1 MSKKG
6 RFYIQIKEIFDN
18 GFALGSMQDY
28 VDIMNDL
35 DKQNENKDKQI
46 AELKQQVAEKDKE
59 IERLKEDLKIE
70 KENFKKFINQKIE
83 VKCVGATEDYKKN
96 FLHQVCEKIKA
107 NSLFYTAK
115 IKGVLYAV
123 MKKDDLKYILN
134 QIEKGE
140 E

>member
-18 GFALGSMQDY
+18 GFALASMQDY

-46 AELKQQVAEKDKE
+46 AELEKQLKDQ
-59 IERLKEDLKIE
+59 R
-70 KENFKKFINQKIE
+70 
-83 VKCVGATEDYKKN
+83 
-96 FLHQVCEKIKA
+96 HQICEKIRKEFIERSYLACYEKA
-107 NSLFYTAK
+107 NREDISFVKANNDCLEN
-115 IKGVLYAV
+115 IKKFLY
-123 MKKDDLKYILN
+123 

-140 E
+140 

>member
-46 AELKQQVAEKDKE
+46 AELKQQLAEKDRIIKE
-59 IERLKEDLKIE
+59 REEALDRK
-70 KENFKKFINQKIE
+70 
-83 VKCVGATEDYKKN
+83 TKKN
-96 FLHQVCEKIKA
+96 LQDYFAEKKR
-107 NSLFYTAK
+107 FYYLACAD
-115 IKGVLYAV
+115 IR
-123 MKKDDLKYILN
+123 KKLVKYNHINWTIIQDILN
-134 QIEKGE
+134 QIEKVE
-140 E
+140 